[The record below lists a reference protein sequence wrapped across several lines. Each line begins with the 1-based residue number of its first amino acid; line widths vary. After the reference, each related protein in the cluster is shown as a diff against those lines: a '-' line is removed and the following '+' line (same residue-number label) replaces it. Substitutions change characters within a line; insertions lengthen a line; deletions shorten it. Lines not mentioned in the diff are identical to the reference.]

1 MFSQVLLRAR
11 RALAE
16 SCRFALI
23 STITIAAAIAAG
35 CGGGGSGTSAIG
47 SGGGA
52 PAPQSC
58 DASSCGVAY
67 IGIMDADGDFESY
80 TVDVVSL
87 TLKKANGTTV
97 ETLPAK
103 PRIDFA
109 QLVDLKEFV
118 TAATIPNGSYVEG
131 TLRLDYTNADIVVDV
146 GGVPTPAIAVDASGA
161 PLTTVD
167 LDIRLDNKRQLTIVP
182 GRPALLELDFDL
194 LASNTVDLTKS
205 PVQVAVKPFVV
216 ASVDVAD
223 SREGRVRGPLVSVDA
238 TAGDYR
244 VDLRP
249 FHLPSARLGEVT
261 VHTTS
266 TTQFEVDGTTYTG
279 SAGIAAMAVLAAG
292 APTAAYGTLN
302 VEQKRFTAERVH
314 AGTSVAGAQFDAIQG
329 NVIARSG
336 DRLTVRGVTLVRRTG
351 SVSFIRGDTTL
362 VVGPNTK
369 VTKDGERNN
378 SLTPSAVSVGQRV
391 NAFGT
396 ASEATNG
403 AVTLDASVGRV
414 RMHLT
419 HVLGTVKS
427 AGSGALVLD
436 VSAIDGHRPA
446 IFDFTGTGAAIA
458 TDADPNN
465 YEVATGSLNLD
476 RMDVGRAARVFGFA
490 SAFGEAPPD
499 FTARTA
505 VDFRDVQALL
515 SLGWGL
521 SGTAAP
527 FLALDAT
534 GIVIDNDN
542 PNIGARHVIAI
553 GPALIDIEALASGPR
568 IVPDATK
575 PGMFAIGEGRRVEIF
590 TTFADFTAKV
600 AEKLAAGSKAGN
612 LTATGDFN
620 AASGDFTAYRVLLEL
635 RPAS

>member
-16 SCRFALI
+16 SCRSALI
-23 STITIAAAIAAG
+23 STIAIAATAIAG
-35 CGGGGSGTSAIG
+35 CGGGGTDTSAIG
-47 SGGGA
+47 SGSST

-87 TLKKANGTTV
+87 TLKKASGTTV
-97 ETLPAK
+97 ETLPVK

-131 TLRLDYTNADIVVDV
+131 TLRLDYSNADIVVDV
-146 GGVPTPAIAVDASGA
+146 GGVSTPAVAVDANGA

-167 LDIRLDNKRQLTIVP
+167 LDIRLDNKRQLTISP

-223 SREGRVRGPLVSVDA
+223 SREARVRGPLVSVDTA
-238 TAGDYR
+238 AGDYR

-249 FHLPSARLGEVT
+249 FHLSSARLGEVT

-266 TTQFEVDGTTYTG
+266 TTQFEVDGATYTG
-279 SAGIAAMAVLAAG
+279 SAGIAAMAALAAG
-292 APTAAYGTLN
+292 ASTAAYGTLN
-302 VEQKRFTAERVH
+302 VDQRRFTAERVH
-314 AGTSVAGAQFDAIQG
+314 AGTSVSGFDAIHG
-329 NVIARSG
+329 NVIARNG
-336 DRLTVRGVTLVRRTG
+336 DRLTVRGVTLVKRTG

-362 VVGPNTK
+362 VVGPGTK

-378 SLTPSAVSVGQRV
+378 TLTPSAVSVGQRV

-403 AVTLDASVGRV
+403 GVTLDASEGRV

-436 VSAIDGHRPA
+436 VSAIDGRRPA
-446 IFDFTGTGAAIA
+446 IFDFTGTGTAIA
-458 TDADPNN
+458 TDADPGN
-465 YEVATGSLNLD
+465 YEVATGNLNLD
-476 RMDVGRAARVFGFA
+476 RMDVGKAARVFGFA

-527 FLALDAT
+527 FLTLDAT
-534 GIVIDNDN
+534 DVVIDNDN
-542 PNIGARHVIAI
+542 PNIGARHTIAI

-600 AEKLAAGSKAGN
+600 AEKLAAGSKAVN
-612 LTATGDFN
+612 LTATGDFD
-620 AASGDFTAYRVLLEL
+620 AASGDFTAHRVLMEL